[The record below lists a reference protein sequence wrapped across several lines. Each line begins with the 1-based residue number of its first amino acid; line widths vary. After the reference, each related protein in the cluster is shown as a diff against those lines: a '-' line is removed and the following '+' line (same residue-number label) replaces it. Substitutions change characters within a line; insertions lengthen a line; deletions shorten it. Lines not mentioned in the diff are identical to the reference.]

1 MKRNPVIILSVIL
14 SLLLIS
20 FLFFVNKMVIYI
32 RLNELKTSLQD
43 LDKNEG
49 SIDHISLI
57 ATYELHKKIYEER
70 ITQDT
75 ADSIEQKLNSLSLP
89 VKADDV
95 LSLDIYRLL
104 AFPAVAMINLNR
116 KILGK
121 PPVRYISNNSDEFEH
136 LDHAYYDER
145 NFFFKRAIYEYDKAL
160 LHKNISSTLKSSI
173 LLRQGYCYALAGDN
187 EKAKYNYNT
196 IITEYSN
203 ESSAITAS
211 ILIRYLEGFTL
222 AREKVLYDSS
232 DPLLKSQKLVSLLA
246 YEKALDIINSTE
258 LISGSR
264 DLPRILY
271 FKARCYSGLG
281 QPEKAVENYLKV
293 ITSTPD
299 SQYAKFSNRKLF
311 QIGTSAGGN
320 NTILETSKRINKKLQ
335 DPVLSQMIE
344 DQKDVQSSG
353 VSIDNMIKLS
363 VPESLKGKVEKMTAE
378 NVPVKNIFLV
388 ILTSDG
394 NTFKGKLIE
403 ENSNFISLDTSIG
416 RIDVK
421 KDKITKVI
429 KNN

>member
-1 MKRNPVIILSVIL
+1 MKRNRVIIFSVIL
-14 SLLLIS
+14 SLMLIS
-20 FLFFVNKMVIYI
+20 FLFFVNKMVISI

-104 AFPAVAMINLNR
+104 AFPAVGMINLNR

-121 PPVRYISNNSDEFEH
+121 PPVRYIRNNSDEFEH
-136 LDHAYYDER
+136 LDNAYYDER
-145 NFFFKRAIYEYDKAL
+145 NFFFKRAIYEYDKVL

-264 DLPRILY
+264 DLSRILY

-320 NTILETSKRINKKLQ
+320 NTILETSKRINKKLK
-335 DPVLSQMIE
+335 DSVLSQMIE

-353 VSIDNMIKLS
+353 VSMDNMINLS